1 MDRERRGEEIE
12 ERERGERGETG
23 ERRERGE
30 SLDTQTI
37 FKLGA

>member
-12 ERERGERGETG
+12 ERERRERRDRRKE
-23 ERRERGE
+23 RERGE